1 MDEPDELISLEVYNT
16 VWPHDAV
23 TIDAVHSF
31 RDSAQGYIDYLV
43 REDGV
48 ILGSGVGATFAYRAR
63 RVVTLIT
70 VLAGQRRRGAGTA
83 LYEAISMWASER
95 GVRELEVSV
104 SGNDPESLSFAQR
117 RGFTEERRE
126 VGLVLSLAGI
136 SPPQVQPPAGIEI
149 VTWAQRPELARGMY
163 EVDLET
169 HPDIPGFED
178 VAVEP
183 FEDWMVHLM
192 QRPTD
197 SPGATFIALAGAE
210 VVGFAKL
217 SLTAPTAAGHAMTA
231 VKRAWRGRGIAR
243 ALKATE
249 INWALANGYT
259 ELHTSNEERN
269 APINRLN
276 ARLGYRPGI
285 GRIHLVGPI
294 IGGSLDEYRLRR
306 RHQLNYAL
314 AWPNSGGLSR
324 LVEPVHDACHVGLRA
339 ADPVVLGGDL
349 GIGII
354 GEYCGNAAGCARR
367 PSRQRGRGP
376 CRPCARAGSRL
387 PRG

>member
-1 MDEPDELISLEVYNT
+1 MLEVTACVDEPDELISLEVYNT

-23 TIDAVHSF
+23 TIDAVHSY
-31 RDSAQGYIDYLV
+31 RDSTQDYVDYLV
-43 REDGV
+43 RDDGI
-48 ILGSGVGATFAYRAR
+48 ILGSGVGAIFAYRAR

-83 LYEAISMWASER
+83 LYWAISTWASER
-95 GVRELEVSV
+95 RARELEVSV
-104 SGNDPESLSFAQR
+104 ADNDPESLSFVQR

-126 VGLVLSLAGI
+126 VGRVLSLAGT
-136 SPPQVQPPAGIEI
+136 SPLQVQPPAGIEI

-163 EVDLET
+163 EVDLEA

-178 VAVEP
+178 VALEP
-183 FEDWMVHLM
+183 FEDWMAHQM

-197 SPGATFIALAGAE
+197 SPKATFIALADEE

-217 SLTAPTAAGHAMTA
+217 SLTAPTAAGNSMTA
-231 VKRAWRGRGIAR
+231 VKKAWRGRGIAR

-269 APINRLN
+269 APIKRLN
-276 ARLGYRPGI
+276 TRLGYQPGI

-294 IGGSLDEYRLRR
+294 ARGF
-306 RHQLNYAL
+306 
-314 AWPNSGGLSR
+314 SR
-324 LVEPVHDACHVGLRA
+324 
-339 ADPVVLGGDL
+339 
-349 GIGII
+349 
-354 GEYCGNAAGCARR
+354 
-367 PSRQRGRGP
+367 
-376 CRPCARAGSRL
+376 
-387 PRG
+387 

>member
-1 MDEPDELISLEVYNT
+1 MDEPDELASLEVYNT

-31 RDSAQGYIDYLV
+31 RDSAQDYIDFLV

-48 ILGSGVGATFAYRAR
+48 ILGSGVGAIFGYRAR
-63 RVVTLIT
+63 RVDTLIS
-70 VLAGQRRRGAGTA
+70 VLAGKRRRGAGTA
-83 LYEAISMWASER
+83 VYEAVSRWASER
-95 GVRELEVSV
+95 GARELGVSV
-104 SGNDPESLSFAQR
+104 SGNDPESLSFARR

-136 SPPQVQPPAGIEI
+136 SPPQVQLPAGIEI

-163 EVDLET
+163 EVDLEA

-183 FEDWMVHLM
+183 FEDWMAHHM

-197 SPGATFIALAGAE
+197 SPEATFIALAGEE
-210 VVGFAKL
+210 VVGLAKL
-217 SLTAPTAAGHAMTA
+217 SLTAPTAAGHSITA

-269 APINRLN
+269 APIQRLN

-294 IGGSLDEYRLRR
+294 IGG
-306 RHQLNYAL
+306 
-314 AWPNSGGLSR
+314 
-324 LVEPVHDACHVGLRA
+324 
-339 ADPVVLGGDL
+339 
-349 GIGII
+349 
-354 GEYCGNAAGCARR
+354 
-367 PSRQRGRGP
+367 
-376 CRPCARAGSRL
+376 L
-387 PRG
+387 PR

>member
-1 MDEPDELISLEVYNT
+1 VDESDELASLEVYNT

-23 TIDAVHSF
+23 TIEAVHSY
-31 RDSAQGYIDYLV
+31 RDSAQDYVDYLV

-48 ILGSGVGATFAYRAR
+48 ILGSGVGAIFAYRAR

-70 VLAGQRRRGAGTA
+70 VLAGKRRRGAGTA

-95 GVRELEVSV
+95 RARELEVSV
-104 SGNDPESLSFAQR
+104 SGDDRESLSYAQR
-117 RGFTEERRE
+117 RGFIEVRRQ
-126 VGLVLSLAGI
+126 VGLVLSLAGV
-136 SPPQVQPPAGIEI
+136 SSLRVQPPAGIEI

-163 EVDLET
+163 EVDREI

-178 VAVEP
+178 VALEP
-183 FEDWMVHLM
+183 FEDWMAHNM

-197 SPGATFIALAGAE
+197 SPEATFIALGGEE

-285 GRIHLVGPI
+285 GRIHLAGPI
-294 IGGSLDEYRLRR
+294 M
-306 RHQLNYAL
+306 
-314 AWPNSGGLSR
+314 GGLSR
-324 LVEPVHDACHVGLRA
+324 
-339 ADPVVLGGDL
+339 
-349 GIGII
+349 
-354 GEYCGNAAGCARR
+354 
-367 PSRQRGRGP
+367 
-376 CRPCARAGSRL
+376 
-387 PRG
+387 

>member
-1 MDEPDELISLEVYNT
+1 VLEVTACVDEADELTSLEVYNT

-31 RDSAQGYIDYLV
+31 RDSAQDYIDYLV

-48 ILGSGVGATFAYRAR
+48 ILGSGAGAIFGYRAR
-63 RVVTLIT
+63 RVVTVIT

-83 LYEAISMWASER
+83 LYEAISVWASER
-95 GVRELEVSV
+95 GVRELEVPV
-104 SGNDPESLSFAQR
+104 SGNDPESLAFAQR

-136 SPPQVQPPAGIEI
+136 SPPQVQLPAGIEI

-183 FEDWMVHLM
+183 FEDWMAHHM
-192 QRPTD
+192 RRPAD
-197 SPGATFIALAGAE
+197 SPEATFIALAGEE

-217 SLTAPTAAGHAMTA
+217 SLTAPAAAGHAMTA
-231 VKRAWRGRGIAR
+231 VKRAWRGRGIAG

-269 APINRLN
+269 APIKRLN

-285 GRIHLVGPI
+285 GRIYLVGPI
-294 IGGSLDEYRLRR
+294 LS
-306 RHQLNYAL
+306 
-314 AWPNSGGLSR
+314 GLSR
-324 LVEPVHDACHVGLRA
+324 
-339 ADPVVLGGDL
+339 
-349 GIGII
+349 
-354 GEYCGNAAGCARR
+354 
-367 PSRQRGRGP
+367 
-376 CRPCARAGSRL
+376 
-387 PRG
+387 

>member
-1 MDEPDELISLEVYNT
+1 VDESDELASLEVYNT

-23 TIDAVHSF
+23 TIEAVHSY
-31 RDSAQGYIDYLV
+31 RDSAQDYVNYLV

-48 ILGSGVGATFAYRAR
+48 ILGSGVGAIFAYRAR

-70 VLAGQRRRGAGTA
+70 VLAGKRRRGAGTA

-95 GVRELEVSV
+95 RARELEVSV
-104 SGNDPESLSFAQR
+104 SGDDRESLSYAQR
-117 RGFTEERRE
+117 RGFIEVRRQ
-126 VGLVLSLAGI
+126 VGLVLSLAGV
-136 SPPQVQPPAGIEI
+136 SSLRVQPPAGIEI

-163 EVDLET
+163 EVDREI

-178 VAVEP
+178 VALEP
-183 FEDWMVHLM
+183 FEDWMAHNM

-197 SPGATFIALAGAE
+197 SPEATFIALAGEE

-231 VKRAWRGRGIAR
+231 VKRAWRGRGIAG

-285 GRIHLVGPI
+285 ERIHLVGP
-294 IGGSLDEYRLRR
+294 SLADPLDET
-306 RHQLNYAL
+306 
-314 AWPNSGGLSR
+314 
-324 LVEPVHDACHVGLRA
+324 
-339 ADPVVLGGDL
+339 
-349 GIGII
+349 
-354 GEYCGNAAGCARR
+354 
-367 PSRQRGRGP
+367 
-376 CRPCARAGSRL
+376 
-387 PRG
+387 

>member
-1 MDEPDELISLEVYNT
+1 VLEVTACTDEQDEQDELTSLEVYNT

-31 RDSAQGYIDYLV
+31 RDSAQDYIDYLV

-48 ILGSGVGATFAYRAR
+48 ILGSGVGAIFAYRAR
-63 RVVTLIT
+63 RVVALIT

-83 LYEAISMWASER
+83 LYEAISRWASER

-104 SGNDPESLSFAQR
+104 AGNDPESLSFALR

-126 VGLVLSLAGI
+126 VGLVLSLAGV
-136 SPPQVQPPAGIEI
+136 SPPQVQLPAGIEI

-163 EVDLET
+163 EVDLEAR
-169 HPDIPGFED
+169 PDIPGFDD
-178 VAVEP
+178 VAIEP
-183 FEDWMVHLM
+183 FEEWMAHHM
-192 QRPTD
+192 RRPTD
-197 SPGATFIALAGAE
+197 SPEATFIALAGEE
-210 VVGFAKL
+210 VVGYAKL
-217 SLTAPTAAGHAMTA
+217 SLTAPAAAGHSMTG
-231 VKRAWRGRGIAR
+231 VKRAWRGRGIAG

-269 APINRLN
+269 APIKRLN

-294 IGGSLDEYRLRR
+294 IGG
-306 RHQLNYAL
+306 
-314 AWPNSGGLSR
+314 LSR
-324 LVEPVHDACHVGLRA
+324 
-339 ADPVVLGGDL
+339 
-349 GIGII
+349 
-354 GEYCGNAAGCARR
+354 
-367 PSRQRGRGP
+367 
-376 CRPCARAGSRL
+376 
-387 PRG
+387 

>member
-1 MDEPDELISLEVYNT
+1 MNEPDELASLEVYNA
-16 VWPHDAV
+16 VWPHEAV
-23 TIDAVHSF
+23 TIEAVHSY
-31 RDSAQGYIDYLV
+31 RDSAQDYIDYLV

-48 ILGSGVGATFAYRAR
+48 ILGCGVGAIFAYRAR

-95 GVRELEVSV
+95 RARELEVSV
-104 SGNDPESLSFAQR
+104 SSDDPESLSYAQR
-117 RGFTEERRE
+117 RGFIEVRRQ
-126 VGLVLSLAGI
+126 VGLVLNLAGV
-136 SPPQVQPPAGIEI
+136 SPLRVQPPAGIEI

-163 EVDLET
+163 EVDVEI

-183 FEDWMVHLM
+183 FEDWMAHHM

-197 SPGATFIALAGAE
+197 SPEATFIALDGEE

-217 SLTAPTAAGHAMTA
+217 SLTAPAAAGHAMTA
-231 VKRAWRGRGIAR
+231 VKRAWRGRGIAG
-243 ALKATE
+243 ALKAAE

-269 APINRLN
+269 TPIKRLN

-285 GRIHLVGPI
+285 GRIYLVGPI
-294 IGGSLDEYRLRR
+294 
-306 RHQLNYAL
+306 
-314 AWPNSGGLSR
+314 
-324 LVEPVHDACHVGLRA
+324 
-339 ADPVVLGGDL
+339 
-349 GIGII
+349 
-354 GEYCGNAAGCARR
+354 AGA
-367 PSRQRGRGP
+367 
-376 CRPCARAGSRL
+376 
-387 PRG
+387 

>member
-1 MDEPDELISLEVYNT
+1 VDEPDELTSLEVYNT

-31 RDSAQGYIDYLV
+31 RDSALDYIDFLV

-48 ILGSGVGATFAYRAR
+48 ILGSGVGAIFAYRAR
-63 RVVTLIT
+63 RVDTLIT
-70 VLAGQRRRGAGTA
+70 VLVGKRRRGAGTA
-83 LYEAISMWASER
+83 LYETVSRWASER
-95 GVRELEVSV
+95 GARELGVSV

-136 SPPQVQPPAGIEI
+136 SPPQVQLPAGIEI

-163 EVDLET
+163 EVDLEA

-183 FEDWMVHLM
+183 FEDWMAHHM

-197 SPGATFIALAGAE
+197 SPEATFIALAGEE
-210 VVGFAKL
+210 VVGLAKL
-217 SLTAPTAAGHAMTA
+217 SLTAPTAAGHSITA

-294 IGGSLDEYRLRR
+294 IR
-306 RHQLNYAL
+306 
-314 AWPNSGGLSR
+314 GLSR
-324 LVEPVHDACHVGLRA
+324 
-339 ADPVVLGGDL
+339 
-349 GIGII
+349 
-354 GEYCGNAAGCARR
+354 
-367 PSRQRGRGP
+367 
-376 CRPCARAGSRL
+376 
-387 PRG
+387 

>member
-1 MDEPDELISLEVYNT
+1 VDEPDELTALEVYNT
-16 VWPHDAV
+16 VWPHNAV

-31 RDSAQGYIDYLV
+31 RDSAQDYIDYLV

-48 ILGSGVGATFAYRAR
+48 ILGSGVGAIFAYRVR
-63 RVVTLIT
+63 RAVTLIT
-70 VLAGQRRRGAGTA
+70 VLAGKRRRGAGTA
-83 LYEAISMWASER
+83 LYEAISMWAGER
-95 GVRELEVSV
+95 GVSELEVSV
-104 SGNDPESLSFAQR
+104 ADNDPESLSFAQR

-136 SPPQVQPPAGIEI
+136 SPPRVQPPAGIEI

-163 EVDLET
+163 EVDRET

-178 VAVEP
+178 VAAEP
-183 FEDWMVHLM
+183 FEDWMAHLM

-197 SPGATFIALAGAE
+197 SPEATFIALAGEE

-217 SLTAPTAAGHAMTA
+217 SLTAPAAAGHAMTA
-231 VKRAWRGRGIAR
+231 VKRAWRGRGIAG

-269 APINRLN
+269 APIKRLN

-285 GRIHLVGPI
+285 GRIYLVGPI
-294 IGGSLDEYRLRR
+294 
-306 RHQLNYAL
+306 
-314 AWPNSGGLSR
+314 SGGRS
-324 LVEPVHDACHVGLRA
+324 
-339 ADPVVLGGDL
+339 
-349 GIGII
+349 
-354 GEYCGNAAGCARR
+354 AGAVC
-367 PSRQRGRGP
+367 
-376 CRPCARAGSRL
+376 
-387 PRG
+387 

>member
-1 MDEPDELISLEVYNT
+1 MLEVTACVDESDELASLEVYNT

-23 TIDAVHSF
+23 TIEAVHSY
-31 RDSAQGYIDYLV
+31 RDSAQDYVDYLV

-48 ILGSGVGATFAYRAR
+48 ILGSGVGAIFAYRAR

-70 VLAGQRRRGAGTA
+70 VLAGKRRRGAGTA

-95 GVRELEVSV
+95 RARELEVSV
-104 SGNDPESLSFAQR
+104 SGDDRESLSYAQR
-117 RGFTEERRE
+117 RGFIEVRRQ
-126 VGLVLSLAGI
+126 VGLVLSLAGV
-136 SPPQVQPPAGIEI
+136 SSLRVQPPAGIEI

-163 EVDLET
+163 EVDREI

-178 VAVEP
+178 VALEP
-183 FEDWMVHLM
+183 FEDWMAHNM

-197 SPGATFIALAGAE
+197 SPEATFIALGGEE

-285 GRIHLVGPI
+285 GRIHLAGPI
-294 IGGSLDEYRLRR
+294 M
-306 RHQLNYAL
+306 
-314 AWPNSGGLSR
+314 GGLSR
-324 LVEPVHDACHVGLRA
+324 
-339 ADPVVLGGDL
+339 
-349 GIGII
+349 
-354 GEYCGNAAGCARR
+354 
-367 PSRQRGRGP
+367 
-376 CRPCARAGSRL
+376 
-387 PRG
+387 

>member
-1 MDEPDELISLEVYNT
+1 VDEPEELTSLEVYNT
-16 VWPHDAV
+16 VWPDDAV

-31 RDSAQGYIDYLV
+31 RDSAQDYIDYLV
-43 REDGV
+43 GEDGV
-48 ILGSGVGATFAYRAR
+48 ILGSGVGAIFAYRAR
-63 RVVTLIT
+63 RVVALIT

-83 LYEAISMWASER
+83 LYEAISKWAGER
-95 GVRELEVSV
+95 GVREMEVSV

-117 RGFTEERRE
+117 RGFAEERRE

-136 SPPQVQPPAGIEI
+136 SPLQVQPPAGIEI
-149 VTWAQRPELARGMY
+149 VTWARRPELARGMY

-178 VAVEP
+178 VAIEP
-183 FEDWMVHLM
+183 FEDWMVHNM

-197 SPGATFIALAGAE
+197 SPEATFIALADEE

-217 SLTAPTAAGHAMTA
+217 SLTAPTAAGHAIAA
-231 VKRAWRGRGIAR
+231 VKKAWRGRGIAR

-294 IGGSLDEYRLRR
+294 IG
-306 RHQLNYAL
+306 
-314 AWPNSGGLSR
+314 
-324 LVEPVHDACHVGLRA
+324 
-339 ADPVVLGGDL
+339 
-349 GIGII
+349 
-354 GEYCGNAAGCARR
+354 
-367 PSRQRGRGP
+367 
-376 CRPCARAGSRL
+376 
-387 PRG
+387 

>member
-1 MDEPDELISLEVYNT
+1 MLEVTACADEQDELTSLEVYNT

-23 TIDAVHSF
+23 TIGAVHSF
-31 RDSAQGYIDYLV
+31 RDSAQDYIDYLV

-48 ILGSGVGATFAYRAR
+48 ILGSGVGAIFAYRAR
-63 RVVTLIT
+63 RVVALIT

-83 LYEAISMWASER
+83 LYEAISIWASER
-95 GVRELEVSV
+95 EVRELEVPV

-117 RGFTEERRE
+117 YGFTEERRE

-136 SPPQVQPPAGIEI
+136 SPPQVQLPAGIEI
-149 VTWAQRPELARGMY
+149 VTWAQRPEMARGMY

-169 HPDIPGFED
+169 HPDIPGFGD

-183 FEDWMVHLM
+183 FDEWMAHHM
-192 QRPTD
+192 RRPAD
-197 SPGATFIALAGAE
+197 SPEATFIALAGEE

-217 SLTAPTAAGHAMTA
+217 SLTAPAAAGHAMTA
-231 VKRAWRGRGIAR
+231 VKRAWRGRGIAG
-243 ALKATE
+243 ALKAAE

-269 APINRLN
+269 VPIKRLN

-294 IGGSLDEYRLRR
+294 IGG
-306 RHQLNYAL
+306 
-314 AWPNSGGLSR
+314 LSR
-324 LVEPVHDACHVGLRA
+324 
-339 ADPVVLGGDL
+339 
-349 GIGII
+349 
-354 GEYCGNAAGCARR
+354 
-367 PSRQRGRGP
+367 
-376 CRPCARAGSRL
+376 
-387 PRG
+387 

>member
-1 MDEPDELISLEVYNT
+1 VDERDELGSLEVYNT
-16 VWPHDAV
+16 VWPHHAV

-31 RDSAQGYIDYLV
+31 RDSAKDYIDYLV

-48 ILGSGVGATFAYRAR
+48 ILGSGAGAIFAYRAR

-95 GVRELEVSV
+95 GLRELEVAV
-104 SGNDPESLSFAQR
+104 AGNDPESLAFAQR

-126 VGLVLSLAGI
+126 VGLVLSLAGL
-136 SPPQVQPPAGIEI
+136 SPAEVPPSAGIEI

-163 EVDLET
+163 EVDFET
-169 HPDIPGFED
+169 HSDIPGFED
-178 VAVEP
+178 VTVEP
-183 FEDWMVHLM
+183 FEDWMAHNM
-192 QRPTD
+192 QRPAD
-197 SPGATFIALAGAE
+197 SPEATFIALAGEE

-217 SLTAPTAAGHAMTA
+217 SLTAPAAAGHAITA

-269 APINRLN
+269 TPIKRLN

-285 GRIHLVGPI
+285 ELIHLVGPI
-294 IGGSLDEYRLRR
+294 
-306 RHQLNYAL
+306 
-314 AWPNSGGLSR
+314 
-324 LVEPVHDACHVGLRA
+324 
-339 ADPVVLGGDL
+339 
-349 GIGII
+349 
-354 GEYCGNAAGCARR
+354 AGA
-367 PSRQRGRGP
+367 
-376 CRPCARAGSRL
+376 
-387 PRG
+387 

>member
-1 MDEPDELISLEVYNT
+1 MDESDELASLEVYNT

-23 TIDAVHSF
+23 TIEAVHSY
-31 RDSAQGYIDYLV
+31 RDSAQDYIDYLV

-48 ILGSGVGATFAYRAR
+48 VLGSGVGAIFAYRAR

-83 LYEAISMWASER
+83 LYEAISRWASER
-95 GVRELEVSV
+95 RARELEVSV
-104 SGNDPESLSFAQR
+104 AGNDPQSLSYAQR
-117 RGFTEERRE
+117 RGFIEVRRQ
-126 VGLVLSLAGI
+126 VGLVLSLVGI
-136 SPPQVQPPAGIEI
+136 SPLRVQPPGGIEI

-163 EVDLET
+163 EVDREIR
-169 HPDIPGFED
+169 PDIPGFED
-178 VAVEP
+178 VALEP
-183 FEDWMVHLM
+183 FEDWMAHNM

-197 SPGATFIALAGAE
+197 SPEATFIALGGEE

-243 ALKATE
+243 ALKATQ
-249 INWALANGYT
+249 INWALAKGYT

-285 GRIHLVGPI
+285 GRIHLAGPI
-294 IGGSLDEYRLRR
+294 M
-306 RHQLNYAL
+306 
-314 AWPNSGGLSR
+314 GGLSR
-324 LVEPVHDACHVGLRA
+324 
-339 ADPVVLGGDL
+339 
-349 GIGII
+349 
-354 GEYCGNAAGCARR
+354 
-367 PSRQRGRGP
+367 
-376 CRPCARAGSRL
+376 
-387 PRG
+387 

>member
-1 MDEPDELISLEVYNT
+1 VDEPDELTSLEVYNT
-16 VWPHDAV
+16 VWPHDTV

-31 RDSAQGYIDYLV
+31 RDSAQDYVDYLV

-48 ILGSGVGATFAYRAR
+48 ILGTGVGAIFAYRAR

-83 LYEAISMWASER
+83 LYEAISRWARER
-95 GVRELEVSV
+95 GAGELEVSV
-104 SGNDPESLSFAQR
+104 SGNDPESLSFALR
-117 RGFTEERRE
+117 RGFTVERRQ

-136 SPPQVQPPAGIEI
+136 SPPRVQPPAGIEI

-163 EVDLET
+163 EVDVEA

-178 VAVEP
+178 VAFEP
-183 FEDWMVHLM
+183 FEDWMAHHM

-197 SPGATFIALAGAE
+197 SPEATFIALADEE

-217 SLTAPTAAGHAMTA
+217 SLTAPAAAGHSMTA

-285 GRIHLVGPI
+285 GRIHLAGPI
-294 IGGSLDEYRLRR
+294 IGG
-306 RHQLNYAL
+306 
-314 AWPNSGGLSR
+314 
-324 LVEPVHDACHVGLRA
+324 
-339 ADPVVLGGDL
+339 
-349 GIGII
+349 
-354 GEYCGNAAGCARR
+354 
-367 PSRQRGRGP
+367 PSR
-376 CRPCARAGSRL
+376 
-387 PRG
+387 

>member
-1 MDEPDELISLEVYNT
+1 MDEPDELTSLEVYNT

-31 RDSAQGYIDYLV
+31 RDSAQDYIDFLV

-48 ILGSGVGATFAYRAR
+48 ILGSGVGAIFAYRAR
-63 RVVTLIT
+63 RVDALIT
-70 VLAGQRRRGAGTA
+70 VLAGKRRRGAGTA
-83 LYEAISMWASER
+83 LYEAISRWASER
-95 GVRELEVSV
+95 GARELGVSV
-104 SGNDPESLSFAQR
+104 SGNDPESLSFARR

-136 SPPQVQPPAGIEI
+136 SPPQVQLPAGIEI

-163 EVDLET
+163 EVDLEA

-183 FEDWMVHLM
+183 FEDWMAHHM

-197 SPGATFIALAGAE
+197 SPKATFIALAGEE
-210 VVGFAKL
+210 VVGLAKL
-217 SLTAPTAAGHAMTA
+217 SLTAPTAAGHSMTV
-231 VKRAWRGRGIAR
+231 VKRAWRGRGIAG

-269 APINRLN
+269 APIKRLN

-294 IGGSLDEYRLRR
+294 IGG
-306 RHQLNYAL
+306 
-314 AWPNSGGLSR
+314 LSR
-324 LVEPVHDACHVGLRA
+324 
-339 ADPVVLGGDL
+339 
-349 GIGII
+349 
-354 GEYCGNAAGCARR
+354 
-367 PSRQRGRGP
+367 
-376 CRPCARAGSRL
+376 
-387 PRG
+387 